1 MRGKVSAWLA
11 AKLEHFSEWPSP
23 RQAVG
28 REPQGASGGITEPD
42 TMMGCALATKEGSAM
57 GVILAWEV
65 AVSSAVQDL
74 EGTVP
79 LACSAASSG
88 NPPN

>member
-1 MRGKVSAWLA
+1 MALSKASSGA
-11 AKLEHFSEWPSP
+11 
-23 RQAVG
+23 
-28 REPQGASGGITEPD
+28 GASGGILRD
-42 TMMGCALATKEGSAM
+42 YRAGHNDGGALATKEGSAM

-65 AVSSAVQDL
+65 AASSAVQDL

-88 NPPN
+88 NPPS